1 MYVRSLMNVDYIC
14 ERGRDDQDRVTLH
27 TPSLWPAGSV
37 SGDHCIGTIATH
49 DQWAGAR
56 QRETSKRVP
65 AHGRHAETDRERES
79 PAGAATRAC
88 GRQTSSPRAPATS

>member
-14 ERGRDDQDRVTLH
+14 ERGRDESRSRTVTLH
-27 TPSLWPAGSV
+27 TPSLVWPAGSV

-49 DQWAGAR
+49 DQWVGKR

-65 AHGRHAETDRERES
+65 AHGRHAET
-79 PAGAATRAC
+79 G
-88 GRQTSSPRAPATS
+88 

>member
-14 ERGRDDQDRVTLH
+14 ERGRVETTRTVTLH

-65 AHGRHAETDRERES
+65 AHACHAET
-79 PAGAATRAC
+79 G
-88 GRQTSSPRAPATS
+88 